1 MTGAALG
8 AAITAA
14 LRTQRLGHPLTVR
27 TRTGST
33 MDEARALVRSGA
45 GHGAAVVA
53 EEQTAGRGRL
63 GRPFVSP
70 HGGLYLTVILDP
82 PGVPGEA
89 WRCGF
94 AAALAAR
101 DALCAAGAA
110 DVEFDWPN
118 DLVVE
123 SHKVGGI
130 LMELLAPET
139 AGAAGPLLLLGV
151 GLNVGGDPAACA
163 PDAAGPAGPVRGLR
177 GPDPRATVAAEF
189 LGALEPLLPL
199 CGTDAGWGEVLQ
211 GVRDVSRAA
220 RGARVSVRA
229 ADGRLVEGRG
239 AGLREDGAIEVRQ
252 DDGTLVVVRYG
263 ERIYR
268 HP

>member
-1 MTGAALG
+1 MNGPALG

-14 LRTQRLGHPLTVR
+14 LRTQRLGRPLTVR
-27 TRTGST
+27 TRTVST
-33 MDEARALVRSGA
+33 MDDARAAVRAGA
-45 GHGAAVVA
+45 GHGAVVLA
-53 EEQTAGRGRL
+53 EEQTGGRGRL

-70 HGGLYLTVILDP
+70 PGGLYMTVVLDP
-82 PGVPGEA
+82 PAASAEA

-101 DALCAAGAA
+101 DALCAAGAP

-118 DLVVE
+118 DLVVGP
-123 SHKVGGI
+123 HKVGGI
-130 LMELLAPET
+130 LMELLAPEA
-139 AGAAGPLLLLGV
+139 AGAAGPVLLLGV
-151 GLNVGGDPAACA
+151 GLNVGPDPATFA
-163 PDAAGPAGPVRGLR
+163 PERAGPAGPVAGLR
-177 GPDPRATVAAEF
+177 GADPRVTVAAEF

-199 CGTDAGWGEVLQ
+199 CGTDAGWSEVLG

-220 RGARVSVRA
+220 RGARVAVRA
-229 ADGRLVEGRG
+229 ADGRLIEGRG
-239 AGLREDGAIEVRQ
+239 AGLRDDGAIEVRQ
-252 DDGTLVVVRYG
+252 DDGTLVIVRYG